1 MRGSGAGQHTEGMS
15 HRPLFVLSSLVIVSV
30 ALAGCAL
37 FDNHRALTLDIVVDA
52 EYEPDSTTNPQDVT
66 AETCNATLD
75 CIEAF
80 TTTEASYVRFDSRE
94 RATEYAATLNDGFVV
109 NYIVMDFAGH
119 DAPREIQR
127 LAMEALAGT
136 WQDYEGA
143 VPER

>member
-1 MRGSGAGQHTEGMS
+1 MS
-15 HRPLFVLSSLVIVSV
+15 HRPQLAVSSLLIVSV

-37 FDNHRALTLDIVVDA
+37 FDNHRALTLEIVVNA
-52 EYEPDSTTNPQDVT
+52 EYQPDSTTNPRDVT
-66 AETCNATLD
+66 ADVCDATLD

-80 TTTEASYVRFDSRE
+80 TTTEASYVRFDSRD
-94 RATEYAATLNDGFVV
+94 RAAEYAATLNNGFVV

-119 DAPREIQR
+119 DVPRENQR

-136 WQDYEGA
+136 WQDYEGT